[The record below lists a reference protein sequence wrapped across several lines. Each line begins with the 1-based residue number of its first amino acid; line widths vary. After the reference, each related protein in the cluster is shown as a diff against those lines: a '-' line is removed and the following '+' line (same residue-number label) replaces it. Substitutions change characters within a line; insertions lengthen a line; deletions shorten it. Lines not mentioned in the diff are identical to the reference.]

1 MPLACIYSPTEKMRV
16 VTLEEREALVASG
29 KWFKHPND
37 VHAIKKDIN
46 HEEPIRQRTRKRR
59 IVDEHPSVTL

>member
-16 VTLEEREALVASG
+16 VTLEERETLVASG

-37 VHAIKKDIN
+37 VHVKKDIN

-59 IVDEHPSVTL
+59 VADEHPPSTL